1 MRFDRAS
8 EDQREKVLTGGGEG
22 PISAAPLRREVSGGV
37 LIEKVE
43 KREGMRGRR
52 RGSPDVRAYASV
64 LEALGWIVLHENGV
78 RSGMNLRV

>member
-1 MRFDRAS
+1 
-8 EDQREKVLTGGGEG
+8 
-22 PISAAPLRREVSGGV
+22 

-64 LEALGWIVLHENGV
+64 LEALVWIDLAARRGSIRDELESLILAQNERWRHA
-78 RSGMNLRV
+78 